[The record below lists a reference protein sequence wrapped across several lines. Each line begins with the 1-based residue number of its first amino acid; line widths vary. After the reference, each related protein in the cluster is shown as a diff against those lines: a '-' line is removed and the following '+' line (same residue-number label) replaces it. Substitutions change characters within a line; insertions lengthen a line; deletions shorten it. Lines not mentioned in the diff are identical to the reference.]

1 MMKKK
6 TPTAAAPAAKRR
18 KSGGSSGVGPRTR
31 ARDNNGEV
39 DLISTLPDA
48 LLGTIISLL
57 STKDGAR
64 TQVLAHRWRP
74 LWRSAPLNLDAKHL
88 SVDQFQRVSI
98 VSRILSDH
106 PGPARCF
113 SFPFSGLLKDKYK
126 ISMDAAKIEAWF
138 DSRALDNLQ
147 ELEISFEGFEL
158 MDESK
163 KGYPLPSSMFRLAS
177 TLLVAT
183 IEYCDFPNEI
193 AHSVNFPLLKNLTLT
208 FVSISDKVLH
218 VVLSA
223 CHVLETL
230 YLQEILQMGCLHISS
245 PTLRA
250 ISFIACCSVVTE
262 ELVIVDTPLLE
273 RLLFPCLDGDGTI
286 RVIRAPKLEILGPF
300 SSCMS
305 KIQIANMIFQVAAG
319 ALLTV
324 HLQPLDVFSY
334 VHCFHQGMIPS
345 SLSNSICNVK
355 VLALKYSVHDMN
367 VVLDVLRCFP
377 FLENLCVIVSTH
389 LCIT

>member
-193 AHSVNFPLLKNLTLT
+193 AHS
-208 FVSISDKVLH
+208 
-218 VVLSA
+218 
-223 CHVLETL
+223 
-230 YLQEILQMGCLHISS
+230 EILQMGCLHISS

-286 RVIRAPKLEILGPF
+286 R
-300 SSCMS
+300 
-305 KIQIANMIFQVAAG
+305 
-319 ALLTV
+319 
-324 HLQPLDVFSY
+324 
-334 VHCFHQGMIPS
+334 GMIPS

-377 FLENLCVIVSTH
+377 FLENLCVIWNQYLKVGMKKVRRYDPLDPIKCLETH
-389 LCIT
+389 LKVLVLKNYQGDEEEVDFVSDYLNAHDLSVADPFHHSFVDGDVVISGEACG